1 MIVLLKLEMVKAAV
15 IYSTGYFNYP
25 TALSDLRAIYFNNKE
40 RRNKH
45 GNKF

>member
-25 TALSDLRAIYFNNKE
+25 TAPSDLRAVYVNDTAE
-40 RRNKH
+40 RLERK
-45 GNKF
+45 